1 MAHPPAPSP
10 ASASQSR
17 FKGIHVAMISIGGII
32 GAGLF
37 VGTSA
42 TIAAAGPAVLLS
54 YLAAG
59 LVVWLVMRLLGGLAI
74 TARGQGSFITHIATH
89 IGSRTAFI
97 TGWSYAFL

>member
-1 MAHPPAPSP
+1 MSQPPASPSSSSGAP
-10 ASASQSR
+10 AASR
-17 FKGIHVAMISIGGII
+17 FKGLHVAMISIGGII

-59 LVVWLVMRLLGGLAI
+59 I
-74 TARGQGSFITHIATH
+74 
-89 IGSRTAFI
+89 
-97 TGWSYAFL
+97 